1 MQEEVDQKTIALAV
15 NTTKMTG
22 RVLAKAIQLYLQHH
36 KDKSKSP
43 KIHHG
48 KQTIKQLMKQNAALS
63 NIEITDKNIRSFE
76 SVAKKYNIDYALKK
90 DTSQQPPR
98 YLVFFKGRDVD
109 VINMAFKEFTQK
121 QLKHKD
127 KPSLRKLLSKL
138 KEQAQKL
145 NQNRDREKNKDRD
158 ITL

>member
-1 MQEEVDQKTIALAV
+1 MQEEVDQKTIVLAV

-90 DTSQQPPR
+90 DTSEQPPR

>member
-22 RVLAKAIQLYLQHH
+22 RVLAKAIQMYLQHH
-36 KDKSKSP
+36 KDKSKNP
-43 KIHHG
+43 KIYHG

-63 NIEITDKNIRSFE
+63 NIEKKKKNIRSFE

-90 DTSQQPPR
+90 DTSEQPPR